1 MYVKY
6 KYDLCNT
13 MDSMDDLATNQGRYQ
28 GGMTKKCLGERSS
41 WGRAESK
48 ECRVMDNLA
57 LDPSKTG
64 KRGTFS
70 IFFCIVEEE

>member
-28 GGMTKKCLGERSS
+28 GGMTKKPLGERNS
-41 WGRAESK
+41 WERAESK
-48 ECRVMDNLA
+48 ECRVMDKLA
-57 LDPSKTG
+57 LDLSKTG

-70 IFFCIVEEE
+70 IFFCTIEEE